1 LRQLWFVAELDF
13 SRCQLPLIQIS
24 GNQLAAI
31 LGNSEGYMAIRR
43 NQAIYWTRAA
53 DMISPAFRGHYLRI
67 FGQSDRELIENSSRD
82 ASVPQA
88 LTLMNSDLLRAVMD
102 DYSQLTLSINRH
114 ADSEARLDAT
124 YLTLLSRKPTDR
136 EREIWHKAQASGL
149 DSMEDLIY
157 ALVNTKRF
165 IFIE

>member
-1 LRQLWFVAELDF
+1 VQAELEQEEQSLLAVADYFKIPETSRKMFVAT
-13 SRCQLPLIQIS
+13 C
-24 GNQLAAI
+24 
-31 LGNSEGYMAIRR
+31 R
-43 NQAIYWTRAA
+43 NQRIYWCRAA
-53 DMISPAFRGHYLRI
+53 DMISPAFRGSYLRI

-102 DYSQLTLSINRH
+102 HNSQLVLAVNRF
-114 ADSEARLDAT
+114 ADPEAKLDAA
-124 YLTLLSRKPTDR
+124 YLTLLSRKPSER
-136 EREIWHKAQASGL
+136 ERAAWHKAQAGGL

-165 IFIE
+165 LFIE